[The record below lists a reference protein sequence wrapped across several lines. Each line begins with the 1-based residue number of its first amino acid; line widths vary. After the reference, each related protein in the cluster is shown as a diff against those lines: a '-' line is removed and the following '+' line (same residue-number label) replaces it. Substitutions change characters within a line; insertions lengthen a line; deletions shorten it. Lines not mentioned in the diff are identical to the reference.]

1 MYFVISLYV
10 LQKNRRVT
18 SCDAIT
24 SAEGIVKGCGLKR
37 SMPDLK
43 YADTH
48 RDIFNATKHF
58 A

>member
-1 MYFVISLYV
+1 MHFVISLYV

-18 SCDAIT
+18 SCDAIN
-24 SAEGIVKGCGLKR
+24 SAEGIGKCCGLKR
-37 SMPDLK
+37 SMSDLK